1 MGQSLDAFCYPMT
14 TIDTWIATDGP
25 LSSIGGGSL
34 ANNLT
39 LDRVSAITLR
49 QLMRLA

>member
-1 MGQSLDAFCYPMT
+1 MGHSLHTLWYAVT
-14 TIDTWIATDGP
+14 TIGTCTATDRL
-25 LSSIGGGSL
+25 LSSIDGGSL
-34 ANNLT
+34 DNNLT